1 MPARIGNVRLWGFGK
16 IVPLLTMLAGRKVLF
31 VMATEAE
38 YGPHLRRIFKP
49 LMTGVGP
56 VEAGIR
62 LGIALTELKLA
73 GQLPDLVVSL
83 GSAGSRRLP
92 RTEVF
97 QVSSVLYRDMDA
109 SAFGFDR
116 HTTPYLDLPATVPL
130 PLRIPGIAEATTST
144 GGTIIAGSVFD
155 VIAED
160 MVEMETFACLRAC
173 QIFDV
178 PLIGL
183 RGISDGD
190 TDVSGVHDWEEY
202 LHVIDER
209 LAAAIGLLEEAIAGG
224 LLDVKENA

>member
-1 MPARIGNVRLWGFGK
+1 MPT
-16 IVPLLTMLAGRKVLF
+16 LTMLAGRKVLF

-38 YGPHLRRIFKP
+38 YGAHLKRMFTP

-62 LGIALTELKLA
+62 LGMALTELKLD
-73 GQLPDLVVSL
+73 GRLPDLVVSI

-92 RTEVF
+92 RTEIF

-109 SAFGFDR
+109 SAFGFEK
-116 HTTPYLDLPATVPL
+116 HATPYLDLPPVQPL
-130 PLRIPGIAEATTST
+130 PLRIPGIPEATVAT
-144 GGTIIAGSVFD
+144 GGTVIAGSVFD
-155 VIAED
+155 DIEQD

-173 QIFDV
+173 QIFGI

-202 LHVIDER
+202 LHVIDEK
-209 LAAAIGLLEEAIAGG
+209 LAVAVEQLEQAIAGG
-224 LLDVKENA
+224 LLERRSMPSA

>member
-1 MPARIGNVRLWGFGK
+1 
-16 IVPLLTMLAGRKVLF
+16 
-31 VMATEAE
+31 
-38 YGPHLRRIFKP
+38 
-49 LMTGVGP
+49 
-56 VEAGIR
+56 
-62 LGIALTELKLA
+62 
-73 GQLPDLVVSL
+73 
-83 GSAGSRRLP
+83 
-92 RTEVF
+92 
-97 QVSSVLYRDMDA
+97 
-109 SAFGFDR
+109 
-116 HTTPYLDLPATVPL
+116 
-130 PLRIPGIAEATTST
+130 
-144 GGTIIAGSVFD
+144 
-155 VIAED
+155 

>member
-1 MPARIGNVRLWGFGK
+1 MP
-16 IVPLLTMLAGRKVLF
+16 PLTTLSGRKVLF

-38 YGPHLRRIFKP
+38 YGSHLKQIFTP

-73 GQLPDLVVSL
+73 GELPDLVVCL
-83 GSAGSRRLP
+83 GSAGSRRLK
-92 RTEVF
+92 RTEIF
-97 QVSSVLYRDMDA
+97 QVSSVLYRDIDA

-130 PLRIPGIAEATTST
+130 PLRIPGIAEASTST
-144 GGTIIAGSVFD
+144 GAMIIAGSVFD
-155 VIAED
+155 DIAED
-160 MVEMETFACLRAC
+160 MVEMETFACMRAC
-173 QIFDV
+173 QIFGV

-202 LHVIDER
+202 LHVIDEK
-209 LAAAIGLLEEAIAGG
+209 LAAAIRQLELAIADG
-224 LLDVKENA
+224 LLDAGENA